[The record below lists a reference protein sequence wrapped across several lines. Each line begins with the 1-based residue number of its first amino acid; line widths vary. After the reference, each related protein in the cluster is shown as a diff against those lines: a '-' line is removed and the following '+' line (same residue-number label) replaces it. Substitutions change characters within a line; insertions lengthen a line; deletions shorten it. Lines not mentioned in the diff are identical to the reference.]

1 MPSDASEQDLYTEM
15 KRLQSQLD
23 FPDTQES
30 YVKDE
35 TKNLRRE
42 LLRAKEEVTRI
53 QSVPLVIGQ
62 FHEMVDE
69 HHGIVASTTGSTYY
83 VRILSTINRELL
95 KPNSSVAL
103 HRHSNAVV
111 DVLPPEADSSISM
124 LGADE
129 KPNISYNDIGG
140 CDQ

>member
-1 MPSDASEQDLYTEM
+1 MGSSRMANASPMKSADEQSEADLYSKM
-15 KRLQSQLD
+15 KQLQSQLD
-23 FPDTQES
+23 FLDTQES

-62 FHEMVDE
+62 FHEMIDQ

-83 VRILSTINRELL
+83 VRILSTLNRELL

-103 HRHSNAVV
+103 
-111 DVLPPEADSSISM
+111 
-124 LGADE
+124 
-129 KPNISYNDIGG
+129 
-140 CDQ
+140 